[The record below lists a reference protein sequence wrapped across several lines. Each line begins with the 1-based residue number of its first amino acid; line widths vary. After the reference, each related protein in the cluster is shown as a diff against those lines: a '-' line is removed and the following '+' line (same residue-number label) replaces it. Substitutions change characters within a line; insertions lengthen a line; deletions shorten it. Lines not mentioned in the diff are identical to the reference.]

1 MMDGSAVDTQKYQ
14 VIDICTGTT
23 RLPFS

>member
-1 MMDGSAVDTQKYQ
+1 MMDGSTVDTQKHQ